1 VIIDFHT
8 HILPPFLKKER
19 DLYIHKDRT
28 LATLFSNPSAR
39 IVTAEELIAKMDS
52 TNIDK
57 SVVLGFGWTNLELG
71 QRLNDYLIE
80 SASRYSN
87 RLIPF
92 CSISPT
98 WGDAAIREVER
109 CANMGARGIGE
120 LHPDTQGFNLSVD
133 TVLDDIMDIA
143 RQKDL
148 IILSHTSEP
157 VGRNY
162 PGKGM
167 TKPEVTL
174 RLIERYPDVQIVC
187 AHWGGGLPFY
197 NLMPEVSKSLG
208 HCYFDSAASPFIY
221 NANVFSVTTQLVGS
235 ERILFGSDY
244 PLLNPSQ
251 IIRQIEAQPLE
262 DREKRAILGGNA
274 IRLLRI

>member
-1 VIIDFHT
+1 MIIDFHT

-19 DLYIHKDRT
+19 GVYIHKDRT
-28 LATLFSNPSAR
+28 LAALFSNPSAR
-39 IVTAEELIAKMDS
+39 IVTAEELIADMDRA
-52 TNIDK
+52 NIDK

-71 QRLNDYLIE
+71 QEINDYLIE

-92 CSISPT
+92 CSVSPA
-98 WGDAAIREVER
+98 WGDEAIREVER

-120 LHPDTQGFNLSVD
+120 LHPDTQGFNLSVNN
-133 TVLDDIMDIA
+133 VLDGIIDIV
-143 RQKDL
+143 RQKDM

-157 VGRNY
+157 VGHNY

-167 TKPEVTL
+167 TKPEAAL
-174 RLIERYPDVQIVC
+174 GLIERYPDVPIVC

-197 NLMPEVSKSLG
+197 NLMPEVSKLLE

-221 NANVFSVTTQLVGS
+221 NSNVFSITTQLVGS

-251 IIRQIEAQPLE
+251 VIRQINAQPLE
-262 DREKRAILGGNA
+262 DSEKRAILGENA
-274 IRLLRI
+274 IRLLRL